1 MGTYCSYQKHL
12 EDSTKS
18 DNLAIM
24 VSKQVSCVSVPVWD
38 ACSATPSSPCS
49 ISYHQSQ
56 LPSKVTMKHC
66 MSNCKR
72 LDPTGLAYTLMSY
85 SSRPHIL
92 QLNVLGSDD
101 IINAWRS
108 QPWVGS
114 LSGSLVPSYF
124 FMVKFF
130 QLDGSVASIMSGTK
144 GFLKYCPNV
153 PVDKEC
159 VSCLTLTLVALG
171 ILKVVNS
178 ASALTSVSLLGHYDR
193 LRSLNRMEQ
202 LKLAKGPAKN
212 NNAKPPSPRGSHASS
227 IKKNKDGKH
236 EERPQQGFH
245 VFSPVEA

>member
-85 SSRPHIL
+85 SSSYCHTLNLVFIWVTSAIIL
-92 QLNVLGSDD
+92 FYGQVLPVGWECGFHHVGNKGVLEILSQCACGQGVCVLSDTNIGGPRHFED
-101 IINAWRS
+101 
-108 QPWVGS
+108 
-114 LSGSLVPSYF
+114 
-124 FMVKFF
+124 
-130 QLDGSVASIMSGTK
+130 
-144 GFLKYCPNV
+144 
-153 PVDKEC
+153 
-159 VSCLTLTLVALG
+159 
-171 ILKVVNS
+171 
-178 ASALTSVSLLGHYDR
+178 
-193 LRSLNRMEQ
+193 RMEQ